1 MFVEKKRNKSGS
13 TSVRIMQK
21 VHGKRKCVKVIGCSS
36 DDGEIDLLIKRGDR
50 WIEDHQTGLP
60 LFESDEATAYDNV
73 LAGLRQSQLRLVGP
87 ELIYGTLFD
96 RIGYSK
102 VTTANNALF
111 RALVVT
117 RLYHPGS
124 KLRTAEYMERFM
136 HKSYSPD
143 TIYRFLDELCVRD
156 RDHLEAGYQRSN
168 SQWGRVRLNIDVRAS
183 ITYWYHNMFI
193 NAMGQIHNFS
203 SSYEGT
209 KIHMSNWDVKGTIG
223 FTL

>member
-50 WIEDHQTGLP
+50 WIADHQTGLP

-156 RDHLEAGYQRSN
+156 RTAEQVREAADG
-168 SQWGRVRLNIDVRAS
+168 S
-183 ITYWYHNMFI
+183 I
-193 NAMGQIHNFS
+193 G
-203 SSYEGT
+203 
-209 KIHMSNWDVKGTIG
+209 VK
-223 FTL
+223 